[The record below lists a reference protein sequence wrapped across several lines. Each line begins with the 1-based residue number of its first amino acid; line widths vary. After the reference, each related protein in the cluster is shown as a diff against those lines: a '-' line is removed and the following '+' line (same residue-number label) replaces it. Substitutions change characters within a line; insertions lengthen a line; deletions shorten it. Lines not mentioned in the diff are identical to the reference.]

1 MTQTLYANMNKKIIK
16 IYIKKKKNK
25 TNLGLGVNRLNDSY
39 DNYVKEK

>member
-1 MTQTLYANMNKKIIK
+1 MNKKIIK